1 MTIVLL
7 LASFAVAV
15 FLLAIALRYPE
26 ILPGVDIP
34 NARSLHERPTLRG
47 GGVVIVV
54 VVQLAVLVLGATG
67 RLRFGEAVAL
77 FVSGSLVAAIGFE
90 DDRRGVAPLRRA
102 LVHLIAAGWCVSYLH
117 PGSDADALW
126 LRASIWL
133 GSTIWIAWSINFFNF
148 LDGAD
153 GYAATEAI
161 FVGAV
166 SSWLMQVADPGWM
179 AIIVCMIGATAA
191 FLMFNWP
198 PARIFLGDVGSGY
211 LGFLLGA
218 TAIRGA
224 STGTIPFALSVLLI
238 GVFVFDAVITLG
250 KRVLRRERWWEA
262 HRQHAYQRFVL
273 GERSHEAL
281 VYALVAINCVVA
293 ACVLLGTVRA
303 QLFAWL
309 CIASAY
315 LLVGQKRSPRSL
327 AE

>member
-1 MTIVLL
+1 MTIALL
-7 LASFAVAV
+7 LTSFAVSV
-15 FLLAIALRYPE
+15 FLLTIALRYPE
-26 ILPGVDIP
+26 ILPGLDIP
-34 NARSLHERPTLRG
+34 NVRSLHERPTLRG
-47 GGVVIVV
+47 GGVVIVI
-54 VVQLAVLVLGATG
+54 VVQLAVLLLGAIG

-90 DDRRGVAPLRRA
+90 DDRRGVAPLQRA
-102 LVHLIAAGWCVSYLH
+102 LVHLIAAGWCVSFLH

-126 LRASIWL
+126 PRAIMWL

-166 SSWLMQVADPGWM
+166 SAWLMRAADPGWVAM
-179 AIIVCMIGATAA
+179 TVSMIGAAAA

-218 TAIRGA
+218 TAIRSA
-224 STGTIPFALSVLLI
+224 STGTIPFAVSVLLI
-238 GVFVFDAVITLG
+238 GVFVSDAVLTLG

-273 GERSHEAL
+273 GEKSHAAL
-281 VYALVAINCVVA
+281 VFALIAINGVVA
-293 ACVLLGTVRA
+293 ACVLLGTVRS

-315 LLVGQKRSPRSL
+315 LFVSRKRRPRP
-327 AE
+327 AAD